1 MTYHGQIRNGV
12 VVFDGAAPLAE
23 GTRVRIEP
31 EPVKI
36 LVAGTPGEELLRFQ
50 GLIDSA
56 SLSEMSEAIDR
67 DCGKVDADEW

>member
-12 VVFDGAAPLAE
+12 VVFDDSAPLAE

-31 EPVKI
+31 EPTGMAI
-36 LVAGTPGEELLRFQ
+36 AGTPGEALLRFQ

-56 SLSEMSEAIDR
+56 SLSEMSMSIDR
-67 DCGKVDADEW
+67 DCGKVDAD